1 SGSMRSP
8 SSVNC
13 ACGRSRLDRSPPSS
27 PSSCLM
33 ARVREGWETLHF
45 SDRLGE
51 IELADGGQ
59 EISHLMHFHGGD
71 LQRVSQ
77 SAFSSFDP
85 ARALSGRALRN
96 AEILMVG
103 ATGIEPVTPTMSR

>member
-1 SGSMRSP
+1 MRSL

-13 ACGRSRLDRSPPSS
+13 ACGRSTPEQIAAQFALELLDGPGEGRLGNVA
-27 PSSCLM
+27 LL
-33 ARVREGWETLHF
+33 G
-45 SDRLGE
+45 RLGE

-71 LQRVSQ
+71 LQRISQ

-103 ATGIEPVTPTMSR
+103 ATGIEPVT